1 MKKRLLK
8 LTMLLGLVF
17 VFLASTAPRFFA
29 EDESKQYTF
38 YNTASDVA
46 QVMEEFTAT
55 GKDTMSKVAK
65 VTTNGEVGNFLGVR
79 DKDRSKGS
87 IAFTSVEITKANSS
101 IAYDQLGIKA
111 NSETP
116 TFKNT
121 GLDFSGYILYGE
133 ALKSAGLDSMDGD
146 LIAKPFRMVQGVFLW
161 SGLTAIRAIDGMWS
175 FVGQVLNFINPF
187 RLFTRAIESVNNLQ
201 DFTGLGEES
210 WMVSIGKTLAEFY
223 TALTQLA
230 FNVTVPVLI
239 VLAVAWLILSSKAFR
254 AFKWLRTAIA
264 TLVFITLVFPL
275 LGSIYTSAIGYIS
288 DMKTSSENVD
298 QNVNSILFDFERN
311 VTTNKMS
318 TNGISLV
325 YDREAGGLT
334 GTTVKN
340 LRTMVLASNNASSE
354 EEARKIAGSKTD
366 SVIDV
371 TKGDKGLEDMK
382 NNYTD
387 AKANAKTD
395 LVMERVIKFMSNKA
409 YLASEYES
417 MMKTNETVDS
427 LFGPE
432 LKEKSK
438 ATKFVESGYE
448 GKDGKPKLLKAPNA
462 DGVKVEHNGKLTTV
476 TVEPDGFSPLSI
488 YNYLSSEFNGRSI
501 TMTSATNTSSLI
513 ARSNHYAV
521 NLVGGGLLSFLYW
534 LQTVFLMFTVSVV
547 GIMYISGIIK
557 DSVASAF
564 SIIGNMFK
572 VSVGV
577 VNGIARIVGAFVLM
591 LLSVFGTVFFYQI
604 FKEIL
609 FAIPVALSKMLAL
622 APSADNAIVVSSYEG
637 LACVLTCFI
646 CFFIGQVALKNRKEF
661 IHGFDKT
668 IEAIVHQIVG
678 TNPGQGTKLN
688 PDTPRL
694 RDVAGQTM
702 AGANALGNGIFG
714 KKNEDG
720 VREGGAL
727 RTATDWGNSM
737 AEKARN
743 SSAGQYLGEM
753 GSNAMGEIKG
763 GLGKAGSAVGTFAS
777 EKVDDLK
784 DWASGTAP
792 GLALHKFRQKRET
805 KRIVNSGGNEKPK
818 SSYMSSAEKEKGK
831 TAQALKEAP
840 LATMGAGLAS
850 LGNKVKGGVA
860 QGVTKAKDYSYA
872 VKNFDNYREGLAKT
886 NAQREEN
893 GVDLLDTSYSATMS
907 GLLSTA
913 SKKREQAKVDR
924 QVREIEA
931 EEERLANQK
940 PAGPSKKEERHK
952 ERARKR
958 KEIEYEALWEAQE
971 KHANKQQKR
980 ADKARNRALNQMNR
994 RGHGRR

>member
-1 MKKRLLK
+1 MKKYLAK
-8 LTMLLGLVF
+8 LTLLLGLVF

-101 IAYDQLGIKA
+101 ISYDQLGIEA
-111 NSETP
+111 NSNTP
-116 TFKNT
+116 KFKDT

-133 ALKSAGLDSMDGD
+133 AMKSAGLDAMDGD
-146 LIAKPFRMVQGVFLW
+146 LIAKPFRMFQGVMLW
-161 SGLTAIRAIDGMWS
+161 LGLTAIRAIDGMWS
-175 FVGQVLNFINPF
+175 LIGQVLNFINPF
-187 RLFTRAIESVNNLQ
+187 RLFTQAIDSVNSLQ

-210 WMVSIGKTLAEFY
+210 WMVSIGKTIAEFY
-223 TALTQLA
+223 KALTDLA

-239 VLAVAWLILSSKAFR
+239 MLAFAWMILSTNMMKAFG
-254 AFKWLRTAIA
+254 WLRKGIA
-264 TLVFITLVFPL
+264 FLVFLLLVFPL
-275 LGSIYTSAIGYIS
+275 FGSIYTSSIGYLS

-311 VTTNKMS
+311 VSTNKMS

-354 EEARKIAGSKTD
+354 EEARKVAGQKTD

-371 TKGDKGLEDMK
+371 EKGDKGIQNMK
-382 NNYTD
+382 NEYEQN
-387 AKANAKTD
+387 KANAKTD
-395 LVMERVIKFMSNKA
+395 LVMERIIKFMSNKA

-417 MMKTNETVDS
+417 MMKTGETAES
-427 LFGPE
+427 LFGKE
-432 LKEKSK
+432 LMDKSK

-448 GKDGKPKLLKAPNA
+448 GGKKPKLLEAPDQN
-462 DGVKVEHNGKLTTV
+462 GVVVEHSGKTTTV
-476 TVEPDGFSPLSI
+476 TVAPGGFSPLSI

-513 ARSNHYAV
+513 ARSNHYSV
-521 NLVGGGLLSFLYW
+521 NLVGGGMLSFLYW
-534 LQTVFLMFTVSVV
+534 LQSVFLMFTVSVV
-547 GIMYISGIIK
+547 GVMYISGIIK
-557 DSVASAF
+557 DSVSSAF
-564 SIIGNMFK
+564 VIIGNMFK

-577 VNGIARIVGAFVLM
+577 VNGIARITGAFVLM

-637 LACVLTCFI
+637 LACILTCII

-668 IEAIVHQIVG
+668 IESIVHQIIR
-678 TNPGQGTKLN
+678 TNPGSGTKLN
-688 PDTPRL
+688 PETPTL
-694 RDVAGQTM
+694 RQMGNQL
-702 AGANALGNGIFG
+702 ANGVLG

-720 VREGGAL
+720 VREGGGL
-727 RTATDWGNSM
+727 RMASDGLRIATEWGGNM
-737 AEKARN
+737 AEKAKN
-743 SSAGQYLGEM
+743 SKAGQYVGEMASNAKGELGELAGRGKESAISM
-753 GSNAMGEIKG
+753 INATGFG
-763 GLGKAGSAVGTFAS
+763 HAVYDM
-777 EKVDDLK
+777 K
-784 DWASGTAP
+784 
-792 GLALHKFRQKRET
+792 KRREA
-805 KRIVNSGGNEKPK
+805 KRIAKSGGNEKPK
-818 SSYMSSAEKEKGK
+818 GSFKKVAND
-831 TAQALKEAP
+831 LKASP
-840 LATMGAGLAS
+840 IATITGGISGAIG
-850 LGNKVKGGVA
+850 KVKDAG
-860 QGVTKAKDYSYA
+860 YA
-872 VKNFDNYREGLAKT
+872 VKNYNTERESLADF
-886 NAQREEN
+886 NEERSDK
-893 GVDLLDTSYSATMS
+893 GHELVGTSRRDTMKHLMNESAEIRKKDKETRR
-907 GLLSTA
+907 LEKL
-913 SKKREQAKVDR
+913 KKRT
-924 QVREIEA
+924 
-931 EEERLANQK
+931 ERDNQTEK
-940 PAGPSKKEERHK
+940 
-952 ERARKR
+952 KR
-958 KEIEYEALWEAQE
+958 KETDYNVLFDSDEKQKTKELAQWH
-971 KHANKQQKR
+971 KKQHKANKQ
-980 ADKARNRALNQMNR
+980 MTR
-994 RGHGRR
+994 RGRGQDKRK

>member
-1 MKKRLLK
+1 
-8 LTMLLGLVF
+8 MLLGLVF

-46 QVMEEFTAT
+46 QVMEDFTAT
-55 GKDTMSKVAK
+55 GNKTMEKVAK

-101 IAYDQLGIKA
+101 ISYDQLGIKA

-116 TFKNT
+116 NFKDT

-133 ALKSAGLDSMDGD
+133 ALKSAGLDAQDGD
-146 LIAKPFRMVQGVFLW
+146 LIAKPFRMIQGVFLW

-210 WMVSIGKTLAEFY
+210 WMVSIGRTLAEFY

-275 LGSIYTSAIGYIS
+275 LGSIYTSAIGYVS

-354 EEARKIAGSKTD
+354 EEARKVAGAKTD

-382 NNYTD
+382 NNYAD

-417 MMKTNETVDS
+417 MVKTGETAKS
-427 LFGPE
+427 LFGEE
-432 LKEKSK
+432 LMDKSK

-448 GKDGKPKLLKAPNA
+448 GKGGKPKILKAENA

-476 TVEPDGFSPLSI
+476 TVEPNGFSPLSI

-678 TNPGQGTKLN
+678 TNPGQGKQLN

-694 RDVAGQTM
+694 REVAGQTM
-702 AGANALGNGIFG
+702 AGANALGNGVFG
-714 KKNEDG
+714 KKNDEG

-743 SSAGQYLGEM
+743 SKAGQYVGETLN
-753 GSNAMGEIKG
+753 NAKGEVSELAGRGKESAISMVNAT
-763 GLGKAGSAVGTFAS
+763 GLGHAIYDMK
-777 EKVDDLK
+777 
-784 DWASGTAP
+784 
-792 GLALHKFRQKRET
+792 KRREA
-805 KRIVNSGGNEKPK
+805 KRIAKSGGNEKPK
-818 SSYMSSAEKEKGK
+818 GSFKKVAND
-831 TAQALKEAP
+831 LKASP
-840 LATMGAGLAS
+840 IATITGGISGAVG
-850 LGNKVKGGVA
+850 KVKDAG
-860 QGVTKAKDYSYA
+860 YA
-872 VKNFDNYREGLAKT
+872 VKNYNIEREGLADF
-886 NAQREEN
+886 N
-893 GVDLLDTSYSATMS
+893 
-907 GLLSTA
+907 
-913 SKKREQAKVDR
+913 
-924 QVREIEA
+924 
-931 EEERLANQK
+931 EERAGKGQELVGTSRRDSIKHLMNESAETRKKDKETRRLEKLSKRTERDNQT
-940 PAGPSKKEERHK
+940 AQ
-952 ERARKR
+952 KR
-958 KEIEYEALWEAQE
+958 KEVDYNVLFDSHENQQNKELAEWGKKQR
-971 KHANKQQKR
+971 KANKQM
-980 ADKARNRALNQMNR
+980 AR
-994 RGHGRR
+994 RGRGQEPERGRGQETRKGHEQGKRK

>member
-1 MKKRLLK
+1 MKKRLVK

-101 IAYDQLGIKA
+101 ISYDQLGITADSK
-111 NSETP
+111 TP

-133 ALKSAGLDSMDGD
+133 ALKSAGLDAQDGD
-146 LIAKPFRMVQGVFLW
+146 LIAKPFRMIQGVFLW

-210 WMVSIGKTLAEFY
+210 WMVSIGRTLAEFY

-239 VLAVAWLILSSKAFR
+239 VLAVAWLILSSKTFK

-354 EEARKIAGSKTD
+354 EEARKVAGAKTD

-382 NNYTD
+382 NNYAD

-417 MMKTNETVDS
+417 MMKTGETAES
-427 LFGPE
+427 LFGKE
-432 LKEKSK
+432 LMDKSK

-476 TVEPDGFSPLSI
+476 SVEPGGFSPLSI

-678 TNPGQGTKLN
+678 TNPGQGKQLN

-694 RDVAGQTM
+694 REVAGQTM
-702 AGANALGNGIFG
+702 AGANALGNGVFG
-714 KKNEDG
+714 KKNDEG

-743 SSAGQYLGEM
+743 SKAGQYVGETLN
-753 GSNAMGEIKG
+753 NAKGEVSELAGRGKESAISMVNAT
-763 GLGKAGSAVGTFAS
+763 GLGHAVYDM
-777 EKVDDLK
+777 K
-784 DWASGTAP
+784 
-792 GLALHKFRQKRET
+792 KRREA
-805 KRIVNSGGNEKPK
+805 KRIAKSGGNEKPK
-818 SSYMSSAEKEKGK
+818 GSFKKVAND
-831 TAQALKEAP
+831 LKASP
-840 LATMGAGLAS
+840 IATITGGISGAVG
-850 LGNKVKGGVA
+850 KVKDAG
-860 QGVTKAKDYSYA
+860 YA
-872 VKNFDNYREGLAKT
+872 VKNYNTVREGQADFNEKRSDEGHELVGFS
-886 NAQREEN
+886 RR
-893 GVDLLDTSYSATMS
+893 DTMKYLMNESAETRKKDKETRR
-907 GLLSTA
+907 LEKLS
-913 SKKREQAKVDR
+913 KRT
-924 QVREIEA
+924 
-931 EEERLANQK
+931 ERDNQTEK
-940 PAGPSKKEERHK
+940 
-952 ERARKR
+952 KR
-958 KEIEYEALWEAQE
+958 KEIDYNVLFDSHE
-971 KHANKQQKR
+971 KQQNKELAKWHKEQRKANKQ
-980 ADKARNRALNQMNR
+980 MTR
-994 RGHGRR
+994 RGRGQETRKGREMDKRK

>member
-1 MKKRLLK
+1 MKKRLVK

-46 QVMEEFTAT
+46 QVMEDFTAT
-55 GKDTMSKVAK
+55 GNKTMEKVAK

-101 IAYDQLGIKA
+101 ISYDQLGIKA

-116 TFKNT
+116 NFKDT

-133 ALKSAGLDSMDGD
+133 ALKSAGLDAQDGD

-210 WMVSIGKTLAEFY
+210 WMVSIGRTLAEFY

-239 VLAVAWLILSSKAFR
+239 VLAVAWLILSSKTFK

-275 LGSIYTSAIGYIS
+275 LGSIYTSAIGYVS

-354 EEARKIAGSKTD
+354 EEARKVAGAKTD

-382 NNYTD
+382 NNYAD

-417 MMKTNETVDS
+417 MVKTGETAKS
-427 LFGPE
+427 LFGEE
-432 LKEKSK
+432 LMDKSK

-448 GKDGKPKLLKAPNA
+448 GKGGKPKILKAENA

-476 TVEPDGFSPLSI
+476 TVEPNGFSPLSI

-678 TNPGQGTKLN
+678 TNPGQGKQLN

-694 RDVAGQTM
+694 REVAGQTM
-702 AGANALGNGIFG
+702 AGANVLGNGVFG
-714 KKNEDG
+714 KKNDEG

-743 SSAGQYLGEM
+743 SKAGQYVGETLN
-753 GSNAMGEIKG
+753 NAKGEVSELAG
-763 GLGKAGSAVGTFAS
+763 RGKESAISMVNATGFGHAVYYM
-777 EKVDDLK
+777 K
-784 DWASGTAP
+784 
-792 GLALHKFRQKRET
+792 KRREA
-805 KRIVNSGGNEKPK
+805 KRIAKSGGNEKPK
-818 SSYMSSAEKEKGK
+818 GSFKKVAND
-831 TAQALKEAP
+831 LKASP
-840 LATMGAGLAS
+840 IATITGGISGAVG
-850 LGNKVKGGVA
+850 KVKDAG
-860 QGVTKAKDYSYA
+860 YA
-872 VKNFDNYREGLAKT
+872 VKNYNTEREGLADF
-886 NAQREEN
+886 N
-893 GVDLLDTSYSATMS
+893 
-907 GLLSTA
+907 
-913 SKKREQAKVDR
+913 
-924 QVREIEA
+924 
-931 EEERLANQK
+931 EERAVKGQELVGTSRRDSIKHLMNESAETRKKDKETRRLEKLSKRTERDNQTAQK
-940 PAGPSKKEERHK
+940 HK
-952 ERARKR
+952 EVDYNVLFDSHEKQQNKELAKWHKEQRK
-958 KEIEYEALWEAQE
+958 
-971 KHANKQQKR
+971 ANKQ
-980 ADKARNRALNQMNR
+980 MTR
-994 RGHGRR
+994 RGRGQETRRGREQDKRK